1 MHKKIFLLLALFLS
15 VPQKGFAQT
24 EFNWSS
30 LTWDNDAFLGNDDDG
45 YTNGMYIA
53 LYQLKE
59 YEQPSNAPWL
69 LRPLMWSLTEK
80 ADVGLNA
87 YTIGQ
92 AMITPQNTET
102 ETPAEDDL
110 PYSGLLFLNNSYLS
124 IHQNYTDKISTT
136 IGVVG
141 PLSLAEES
149 QKTIHKWIGSGE
161 PKGWDT
167 QLKNELVF
175 QLSRARAYR
184 SWVADNNCWDLITA
198 GEVSIGTLSSGV
210 NVDVVLRFGTA
221 LKYSYATQ
229 LLNSTRTTNP
239 TVIGGGGYV
248 YAGISA
254 GYLFNQIFTDGN
266 TFTDSRSVDYDH
278 EKISAMLGVAYSWG
292 SYSISLAAYDASIL
306 TNKSEK
312 QAGLTQYGTFT
323 FSFGL

>member
-1 MHKKIFLLLALFLS
+1 LALFLS

-136 IGVVG
+136 IGIVG

-221 LKYSYATQ
+221 LKYSYATHATKQ
-229 LLNSTRTTNP
+229 HAHNEPYGYRRGRLCICRHQCRVIYSTRSLPMAIPLLIAGQWTTITKRSAP
-239 TVIGGGGYV
+239 CWESHIPGVVIP
-248 YAGISA
+248 SP
-254 GYLFNQIFTDGN
+254 
-266 TFTDSRSVDYDH
+266 
-278 EKISAMLGVAYSWG
+278 
-292 SYSISLAAYDASIL
+292 
-306 TNKSEK
+306 
-312 QAGLTQYGTFT
+312 
-323 FSFGL
+323 